1 MADKVF
7 FGNVKEITNDY
18 GTMFNIGI
26 TQDDLNKLEFN
37 DKGFANVSLKKWKS
51 WKWYIEV
58 FNPQG
63 EKQENKQEIEEQDTD
78 EDLPF
83 N

>member
-58 FNPQG
+58 FNP
-63 EKQENKQEIEEQDTD
+63 ENTQWKNNEPSNNEPAE

-83 N
+83 